1 MSARS
6 VMQFADWTM
15 RPETAP
21 EAPAMVHELQ
31 CTTCLAASS
40 PDEDFE
46 IARDWAFQHTGRNPS
61 HQGYRET
68 VTRFW
73 RMTLTN

>member
-1 MSARS
+1 MTPRS
-6 VMQFADWTM
+6 VIRFANWTM
-15 RPETAP
+15 GPETAP
-21 EAPAMVHELQ
+21 EAPKRVHELQ

-40 PDEDFE
+40 ANEDFE
-46 IARDWAFQHTGRNPS
+46 TARDWAFHHVGRNPS

>member
-6 VMQFADWTM
+6 VMRFADWTM
-15 RPETAP
+15 RPETAS
-21 EAPAMVHELQ
+21 EAPAMVHEFQ
-31 CTTCLAASS
+31 CTTCCATSS

-46 IARDWAFQHTGRNPS
+46 TVRDWAFHHTGRNPS

>member
-1 MSARS
+1 MH
-6 VMQFADWTM
+6 
-15 RPETAP
+15 PETAP

-40 PDEDFE
+40 ADENFE
-46 IARDWAFQHTGRNPS
+46 VTRDWAFHHVGRNPS